1 MIILKQK
8 TMTIDIQYV
17 QMPTSEAMNELL
29 TVKLNKLATKYEWII
44 RAQVYF
50 KKENDPTGKG
60 RICEIELSAPG
71 PRVFARSNEDD
82 FEKAAA
88 KTIKDLEKQLS
99 KRKAIMNRH

>member
-1 MIILKQK
+1 
-8 TMTIDIQYV
+8 MTIDIQYV